1 MRILVTGGAGF
12 IGSHLI
18 DALIAGGH
26 RVRILDNLEEQVH
39 GGKRPEYLHRDAE
52 FLEGDVRDAAAWDKA
67 LLDMEAVVHCAS
79 AVGVAQSQ
87 YEVRKYVDV
96 NVGGTAIL
104 LDRIAN
110 GAFRPKKL
118 LIPTSM
124 TSYGEGMYRC
134 AEHGAVRPGLRPEA
148 QLKER
153 SWEPRCPQCSSP
165 CVPVPTPETADRS
178 SGTIYALSKNMQE
191 DMALAI
197 GRTYGVPVTAFRLF
211 NVYGTRQ
218 SLSNPY
224 TGVAAI
230 FLSRLKNGNAPMVY
244 EDGLQSRDFISVHDV
259 VAAFSQALQADAGA
273 QEVFNLGSGK
283 KTSILDVARVLAS
296 LLHVSIEPV
305 VANEGRKNDVRHC
318 IADITKASRVL
329 GWQPSV
335 AFEDGMRELVAWSAS
350 QEAVDRFDEAAK
362 ELRSKGLQA

>member
-12 IGSHLI
+12 IGSHLT
-18 DALIAGGH
+18 DALLATGH
-26 RVRILDNLEEQVH
+26 SVRILDSLEEQVH
-39 GGKRPEYLHRDAE
+39 GGKKPDYLNTSAE
-52 FLEGDVRDAAAWDKA
+52 FVQGDVRDDAAWDVA
-67 LLDMEAVVHCAS
+67 LKDMEVVIHCAS

-124 TSYGEGMYRC
+124 TSYGEGAYQC
-134 AEHGAVRPGLRPEA
+134 AEHGIVRPGLRPEA

-153 SWEPRCPQCSSP
+153 AWEPRCPECHSP
-165 CVPVPTPETADRS
+165 CAPVPIAEDAERS

-191 DMALAI
+191 DMSLAI

-230 FLSRLKNGNAPMVY
+230 FLSRLKNGNAPVVY
-244 EDGLQSRDFISVHDV
+244 EDGAQSRDFISVHDV
-259 VAAFSQALQADAGA
+259 VAAFLAALHTDAGDG
-273 QEVFNLGSGK
+273 QVCNLGSGTP
-283 KTSILDVARVLAS
+283 TSIVEVARVLAK
-296 LLHVSIEPV
+296 LLDVAIEPT
-305 VANEGRKNDVRHC
+305 VAQEGRKNDVRHC
-318 IADITKASRVL
+318 IADITKAKRL
-329 GWQPSV
+329 FGWEPKVS
-335 AFEDGMRELVAWSAS
+335 FEQGMRELVEWSAS
-350 QEAVDRFDEAAK
+350 QEAVDRFDDAAK
-362 ELRSKGLQA
+362 ELRAKGLQA